1 MQVPIVSVRQVL
13 AHAARTWS
21 PPAAGLL
28 YFVSWL
34 LASTNPFGD
43 PRKVPLYALFAIAI
57 GISGRFPMTALGLLV
72 ATPALQ
78 IAEVVFPPWNT
89 TWPTYLSAPIVAF
102 FVGWL
107 APGARKYIA
116 LSAGAVASV
125 LIAYSIVT
133 GGVFSPLIGTLE
145 EAYGPHPL
153 WWGLAGLS
161 LAVFGLCSVGWILG
175 FAGASL
181 RLWRTLQVTEIKL
194 EESDFELR
202 LSQVREGVARDVHD
216 ALAHSLAIVV
226 AQAEGGAA
234 VYSTRPDAAV
244 ESLHTI
250 ATVSRTALVDVRRLV
265 EKIQAREDDLGERP
279 SISDITPLLQRWHD
293 SGMHAS
299 LEEIGAP
306 RTLGSLQELAVYR
319 IVQESLTN
327 ALKHSG
333 AAAAASVTLVWSTE
347 GVSVRIA
354 SEAGAPLIP
363 AGATGRGVGIAGM
376 EERALLAGGWLDT
389 SVAADGSFVVTAF
402 IPAPPTSPEDDHPK
416 PAGDRFV
423 WVES

>member
-1 MQVPIVSVRQVL
+1 MQVPTASVRPVL
-13 AHAARTWS
+13 ARTARSWS

-28 YFVSWL
+28 YFFSWL
-34 LASTNPFGD
+34 LVSTNPFGD

-57 GISGRFPMTALGLLV
+57 GVSGRFPMTALGLLV

-78 IAEVVFPPWNT
+78 IAEVVFPPQNT

-107 APGARKYIA
+107 APRARKYVA
-116 LSAGAVASV
+116 LPAGAVASV

-133 GGVFSPLIGTLE
+133 GGVFGRLIGTLE
-145 EAYGPHPL
+145 IAYGPHPL
-153 WWGLAGLS
+153 WWGLASLS
-161 LAVFGLCSVGWILG
+161 LAVFGLFSVGWILG

-181 RLWRTLQVTEIKL
+181 RLWRTLRMTETRL
-194 EESDFELR
+194 EVSDFELR

-265 EKIQAREDDLGERP
+265 EKIQAREDDVGERS
-279 SISDITPLLQRWHD
+279 SIADIAPLLQRWQD
-293 SGMHAS
+293 IGMRAS
-299 LEEIGAP
+299 LEEIGDP
-306 RTLGSLQELAVYR
+306 RALGSLQELAVYR

-333 AAAAASVTLVWSTE
+333 TAAATSVILDWSAE
-347 GVSVRIA
+347 GVSVRIT

-363 AGATGRGVGIAGM
+363 AGATSRGVGIAGM
-376 EERALLAGGWLDT
+376 EERARLAGGQLDT
-389 SVAADGSFVVTAF
+389 SVVADGSFIVAAF
-402 IPAPPTSPEDDHPK
+402 IPAVRSGFEDDHPQ